1 MDMRHEPRRARCTLC
16 LTCMNSV
23 LRNDEPWRC
32 AVPNAGPNNPWDCDH
47 YVRRF
52 RQIPL
57 VERRRTPRIATR
69 RRDN

>member
-1 MDMRHEPRRARCTLC
+1 
-16 LTCMNSV
+16 MNSI

-32 AVPNAGPNNPWDCDH
+32 AVPHAGPNNPWDCDH

-52 RQIPL
+52 RQIPI
-57 VERRRTPRIATR
+57 VERRRTPRTPTR